1 MSARVTGDCPKC
13 GELGRVQPA
22 TSTPRRLI
30 FAAISRLPLHC
41 MKCHTH
47 FSVLRRP
54 VVLAR
59 LIDLI
64 LP

>member
-1 MSARVTGDCPKC
+1 MSARVVGDCPKC
-13 GELGRVQPA
+13 GELGRVHPA
-22 TSTPRRLI
+22 RNTIRRLI
-30 FAAISRLPLHC
+30 FAAIFRLPLNC
-41 MKCHTH
+41 KRCHTQ

-54 VVLAR
+54 VVIAR